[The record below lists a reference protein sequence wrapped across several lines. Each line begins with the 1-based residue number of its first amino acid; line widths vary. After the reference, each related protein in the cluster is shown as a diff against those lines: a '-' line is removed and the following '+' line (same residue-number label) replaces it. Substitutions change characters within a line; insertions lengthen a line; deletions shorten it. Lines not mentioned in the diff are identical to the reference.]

1 MLYSF
6 SASLV
11 VQVGGATMVVMA
23 GSRVEKN
30 GNCNV
35 VGGPTGSGECATA
48 DEAPPVLRSEI

>member
-1 MLYSF
+1 LYNF

-11 VQVGGATMVVMA
+11 VQVGGATIVVMA

-35 VGGPTGSGECATA
+35 VGGPIGSGDYATA
-48 DEAPPVLRSEI
+48 GATPDVVRMEI

>member
-11 VQVGGATMVVMA
+11 VQVGGATIVVMA
-23 GSRVEKN
+23 GSRLEKN

-35 VGGPTGSGECATA
+35 VGGPTGSGEYATA
-48 DEAPPVLRSEI
+48 EEAPGVSRIEI